1 MNRCFN
7 KQDSQRNLRRTLPEL
22 SAWYGGKSL
31 KVIAICRKIKYNKG
45 LDLLWI
51 TKEQMKNVRMENAVV
66 HRLK

>member
-1 MNRCFN
+1 M
-7 KQDSQRNLRRTLPEL
+7 